1 MSMLLDTTDIKISNE
16 LVTLEVDSL
25 AETVVEVGEVELKVD
40 PLAETV
46 VEVGEVELQ
55 VNPTEGVAV
64 DVAGAMADIA
74 VEVSEEVSVGVGDI
88 VEVEADS
95 TGLPKVEVFGFE
107 VTELADPSAIGTL
120 TFLAGLLGL
129 V

>member
-46 VEVGEVELQ
+46 VEVGEVEL
-55 VNPTEGVAV
+55 E
-64 DVAGAMADIA
+64 IA
-74 VEVSEEVSVGVGDI
+74 PFAETVVEVGVGDI

-95 TGLPKVEVFGFE
+95 TGLPEVEVFGLD
-107 VTELADPSAIGTL
+107 VTELANPSAIGTL
-120 TFLAGLLGL
+120 AFLAGFFGF